1 MALFAMSTG
10 SLLPAC
16 WAASQKV
23 ARPNFILII
32 GDDISIDDFGAYGHP
47 HIRTPNVDRL
57 AASGLRFDNAY
68 LTTSSCSPTR
78 SSIITGRYPHNTG
91 AGLHHPRGAGHV
103 SA

>member
-1 MALFAMSTG
+1 MGNTMTPRRHGIRMLVALIAMSTG

-57 AASGLRFDNAY
+57 AASGMRFNNAY
-68 LTTSSCSPTR
+68 P
-78 SSIITGRYPHNTG
+78 
-91 AGLHHPRGAGHV
+91 V
-103 SA
+103 SYTHLRAHET